1 METAT
6 DNSVSLSSS
15 GLPSTQFHL
24 SQTPEQ
30 VAEVVKFWEGK
41 ISPDKTKSDTEI
53 LTNREDSSVAGANSF
68 SGACACSS
76 ELGGGATSQKQTPSE
91 EVEGLQVRAFSSALT
106 ALTSAVDFN
115 VLNFQSPPSTPR
127 PSFYSREAPSENTPV
142 SIPLLSMTYELQV
155 SFHNLE
161 TERILVV
168 QRISE
173 LQAIVRK
180 SRARV
185 HDLNGDTAR
194 FAELILDERQ
204 ELVDRLIFKIQ
215 MCSSL
220 LLDKGSEENSTVCT
234 QSLSPISHLKNQ
246 VPQLEEE
253 NECIQ
258 APMQRLQEMMHQ
270 SGLPSDQRK
279 VWQEISQV
287 NEASSTF
294 VFAIGKF
301 MTHTIEVSHL
311 GSLLAQRTKV
321 AVDFLI
327 QTVTELIRD

>member
-1 METAT
+1 VIA
-6 DNSVSLSSS
+6 
-15 GLPSTQFHL
+15 
-24 SQTPEQ
+24 
-30 VAEVVKFWEGK
+30 
-41 ISPDKTKSDTEI
+41 
-53 LTNREDSSVAGANSF
+53 AG
-68 SGACACSS
+68 
-76 ELGGGATSQKQTPSE
+76 Q
-91 EVEGLQVRAFSSALT
+91 
-106 ALTSAVDFN
+106 
-115 VLNFQSPPSTPR
+115 
-127 PSFYSREAPSENTPV
+127 
-142 SIPLLSMTYELQV
+142 LQV

-161 TERILVV
+161 TERISVV
-168 QRISE
+168 QHISE

-194 FAELILDERQ
+194 FAELIYECERQ

-234 QSLSPISHLKNQ
+234 QSLSPVSHLKTQ
-246 VPQLEEE
+246 VAQLEEE

-258 APMQRLQEMMHQ
+258 APMQRLQETMHQ

-294 VFAIGKF
+294 ALAIGKF
-301 MTHTIEVSHL
+301 MTHTIEVPHL
-311 GSLLAQRTKV
+311 DSLLAQRRKV

-327 QTVTELIRD
+327 